1 MAVATLERLRAHGL
15 TKSYEGITVLDNV
28 DVTIAPGEVRALL
41 GENGAG
47 KSTLIKILAGVVRP
61 DAAEIRVDD
70 VEVTIDDPRSATVQ
84 GIATLHQELMIVPGL
99 SVAENVFLGRRLAT
113 RFGKVQWRR
122 LEQQAGALF
131 DQLGHPVDVGADAAS
146 LSPGGPDDDRAGPG
160 ALL

>member
-70 VEVTIDDPRSATVQ
+70 VEVDHR
-84 GIATLHQELMIVPGL
+84 
-99 SVAENVFLGRRLAT
+99 
-113 RFGKVQWRR
+113 
-122 LEQQAGALF
+122 
-131 DQLGHPVDVGADAAS
+131 
-146 LSPGGPDDDRAGPG
+146 
-160 ALL
+160 